1 MESAAEEQQL
11 LRSCAIL
18 FGPDLH
24 LSREFLEYLQLSGLK
39 GAYHKRALE
48 THPDRFFSKDRL
60 QRQGSIESF
69 HSIRNAYED
78 LLQFLQARE
87 RYALRE
93 KFCQAAATY
102 HASKAEGSA
111 DGPSSFFNDIRGN
124 SGYSATD
131 NLYSGPLPHR
141 RLLFGHFLYY
151 SGLANWRTIT
161 RILTWQRTERPRI
174 GELSRRFGMLQPEDI
189 SFILRNRV
197 PFQPFGQTA
206 MNLGMLSELQIRVLI
221 FHQQRLQK
229 KFGTILLEKQLV
241 TQQELQQLL
250 YEFSQH
256 NLRCG
261 DKRT

>member
-1 MESAAEEQQL
+1 MESAAEMQQL

-18 FGPDLH
+18 FGSDLH

-39 GAYHKRALE
+39 GAYRKRALE
-48 THPDRFFSKDRL
+48 THPDRLPFKDRL
-60 QRQGSIESF
+60 QRKGSNESF
-69 HSIRNAYED
+69 HSVRNAYED
-78 LLQFLQARE
+78 LFNFLKTRE
-87 RYALRE
+87 RDALRE
-93 KFCQAAATY
+93 KLCQAAASPPPFKTG
-102 HASKAEGSA
+102 GSPGKSA
-111 DGPSSFFNDIRGN
+111 SFFDNIRGN
-124 SGYSATD
+124 RGYSAIE

-174 GELSRRFGMLQPEDI
+174 GELGQRYGMLQPGDI
-189 SFILRNRV
+189 SLILRNRA

-206 MNLGMLSELQIRVLI
+206 MSLGMLSEQQIRVLI

-256 NLRCG
+256 NMRCT